1 MTKPNLRRS
10 DSLLPSM
17 PAHVEWGEAYEGLLA
32 LAMFTGDE
40 AEDSYEVGRDWFEQA
55 RRRASKRLKDALTEL
70 LGGTG
75 GRWFLLL
82 GLVHE
87 LGGAHDLEGLSKG
100 LKELPAREVLMALIG
115 GRLPRLRLD
124 TGRRLVDRALA
135 GDLAAASGLAA
146 LTHPGE
152 EETVKRL
159 ASLGPDTVKAL
170 TIEILQRWPDE
181 VFGAYRHSWMET
193 IQADAEGLSQLEARA
208 TPEQLIERA
217 TGGIAYQGEAGID
230 QVLLVPAASS
240 RPWIVICEWDS
251 TKIFCYPATTPR
263 PVDPDERDLAAVYRA
278 LSDETRLRILRELTT
293 GDRGV
298 SDLANGL
305 GLAKSTV
312 HSHLGILR
320 RSGLVRLTIGADK
333 LYGLRPAKPDLNDL
347 LDRYLTGTPKLR
359 A

>member
-1 MTKPNLRRS
+1 
-10 DSLLPSM
+10 
-17 PAHVEWGEAYEGLLA
+17 
-32 LAMFTGDE
+32 
-40 AEDSYEVGRDWFEQA
+40 
-55 RRRASKRLKDALTEL
+55 
-70 LGGTG
+70 
-75 GRWFLLL
+75 
-82 GLVHE
+82 
-87 LGGAHDLEGLSKG
+87 
-100 LKELPAREVLMALIG
+100 MALIG
-115 GRLPRLRLD
+115 GRLPRLRLE

-159 ASLGPDTVKAL
+159 ASLGPEKAKAL
-170 TIEILQRWPDE
+170 TTEILLRWPDE
-181 VFGAYRHSWMET
+181 VFGADRHGWMET
-193 IQADAEGLSQLEARA
+193 IQADAEGLSQLERRT

-217 TGGIAYQGEAGID
+217 TGGIAYRGEAGID

-251 TKIFCYPATTPR
+251 TKIFCYPATTPG
-263 PVDPDERDLAAVYRA
+263 PVAQEERDPAAVYRA
-278 LSDETRLRILRELTT
+278 LSDETRLRILRELTA

-305 GLAKSTV
+305 GLAKSTI

-347 LDRYLTGTPKLR
+347 LERYLKGTLKLR
-359 A
+359 E